1 MKTTLDIADCDV
13 IFLSYDEPNADENYQ
28 NLVKLIPWAQRVHG
42 VEGSDAAHKA
52 CANLA
57 DTDRFVVVDGD
68 NFMTKQGFLN
78 QKFEITDDSIDLSKS
93 VISWPSVNTIN
104 GLVYGNGGI
113 KCWDKNVVLNMRTHE
128 SAPVDNIK
136 AQVDFCWDIKYIPLD
151 VCYSEIRNNASAH
164 QAWRAGFREGVKMS
178 LDEGLKANELS
189 KIWKGN
195 LNRMLIWMTV
205 GADADH
211 GLWSILGAR
220 QGCYM
225 TNCTDWDYTQVRD
238 FTYLNSLWDN
248 EMANLSSTQVISVI
262 KKYGEDLKDQL
273 VIPEY
278 FTVDQ
283 SRFFKRF
290 NFNPLRQSDSVTIK
304 H

>member
-1 MKTTLDIADCDV
+1 MKNTLNLADCDV

-42 VEGSDAAHKA
+42 VEGSDTAHKA
-52 CANLA
+52 CAKLA
-57 DTDRFVVVDGD
+57 DTERFIVVDGD

-78 QKFEITDDSIDLSKS
+78 QKIEIVDDNIDLSKS

-113 KCWDKNVVLNMRTHE
+113 KCWDKKVVLNMKTHE
-128 SAPVDNIK
+128 SAPANNIR

-151 VCYSEIRNNASAH
+151 VCYSEIRNNASAQ

-178 LDEGLKANELS
+178 LDEGLKVKDLS

-195 LNRMLIWMTV
+195 LNRMMIWMTV
-205 GADADH
+205 GADVRY

-220 QGCYM
+220 QGCHM

-238 FTYLNSLWDN
+238 FKYLNSLWDQQL
-248 EMANLSSTQVISVI
+248 ANLSSTQVIDKI
-262 KKYGEDLKDQL
+262 KTLADQLRDHL
-273 VIPEY
+273 VIPEC
-278 FTVDQ
+278 FTAEQ

-290 NFNPLRQSDSVTIK
+290 NFNPTRQSASVIIK
-304 H
+304 Q